1 MICEGEPCVLG
12 LNIPAL
18 LLTISMTGGKLDNSA
33 GVLIYKK
40 KNVNKKYLIKQTL
53 KNVNSLLVT
62 IC

>member
-1 MICEGEPCVLG
+1 MG

>member
-1 MICEGEPCVLG
+1 MKVGSDLLVRAWVLG

-40 KNVNKKYLIKQTL
+40 ENVNKKYLIK
-53 KNVNSLLVT
+53 
-62 IC
+62 